1 MEFYPCARP
10 GRSGETTDD
19 VPDEV
24 VDKWASGL
32 PKPKTPAPLDGPRRH
47 CPALRAATGPGC
59 TWARPALKAR
69 SSPNGSKAPP
79 SRDDQPSRSP
89 GPERPVFSGIITP
102 DRRGKGGREVVLRA
116 LRGSQSCP
124 ERYLGPGRGA
134 VRPVPRFPPRNRS
147 PGRRRYPALRRPQPT
162 PRVTSAGVRT

>member
-47 CPALRAATGPGC
+47 CPALRAAAGPGC

-69 SSPNGSKAPP
+69 SSPNGSKPP
-79 SRDDQPSRSP
+79 PPGTISPP
-89 GPERPVFSGIITP
+89 GPRVRSQRPGEAFSGPLISPTVE
-102 DRRGKGGREVVLRA
+102 KGRAVVLRA

-147 PGRRRYPALRRPQPT
+147 PGRRRYPALRRPQQP
-162 PRVTSAGVRT
+162 PG

>member
-10 GRSGETTDD
+10 GRSGETADD

-47 CPALRAATGPGC
+47 CPALRAAAGPGC
-59 TWARPALKAR
+59 TWARPALKTR

-79 SRDDQPSRSP
+79 SRDDQPSRAP
-89 GPERPVFSGIITP
+89 GLELRARRAVFSGIITP
-102 DRRGKGGREVVLRA
+102 DRREKKAGKSYYGLSVALRA
-116 LRGSQSCP
+116 
-124 ERYLGPGRGA
+124 A
-134 VRPVPRFPPRNRS
+134 RS
-147 PGRRRYPALRRPQPT
+147 GI
-162 PRVTSAGVRT
+162 